1 MLRSVKT
8 SYGERGADVSRAHA
22 SMSDHD
28 NAVGPK
34 PLLPRPPAK
43 FLKEEPEIQPVFGNW
58 HFLVFKR
65 DFRVAEL
72 FRRLPRLP
80 ARLKDM
86 IALRRAARARH
97 DLRYPY
103 ADGFAQRLGQSCK

>member
-34 PLLPRPPAK
+34 PLLPRPP
-43 FLKEEPEIQPVFGNW
+43 E
-58 HFLVFKR
+58 
-65 DFRVAEL
+65 
-72 FRRLPRLP
+72 
-80 ARLKDM
+80 
-86 IALRRAARARH
+86 
-97 DLRYPY
+97 
-103 ADGFAQRLGQSCK
+103 SS